1 VHELSIAENI
11 AEIAIDHL
19 RKDGGSVV
27 KVIEL
32 EIGTLSGIE
41 IDALNFA
48 MKVVM
53 RNSPLQNAEVRL
65 IIVQGI
71 SRCNA
76 CGREFDMVDFYTPC
90 PDCGS
95 FDNRLLQGGE
105 MRVKS
110 LLVQD

>member
-1 VHELSIAENI
+1 MHELSIAENI
-11 AEIAIDHL
+11 AEIALDHL
-19 RKDGGSVV
+19 RKDGGSAV

-32 EIGTLSGIE
+32 EIGMLSGIE

-48 MKVVM
+48 LEVVM
-53 RNSPLQNAEVRL
+53 NNSPLQNAEVRL
-65 IIVQGI
+65 VIVQGH
-71 SRCNA
+71 SVCNA
-76 CGREFDMVDFYTPC
+76 CGKEFDLMDFYTPC